1 MKATYANVAIDGMV
15 THGLFVRVIDSEAP
29 YDAAKVPNLARFID
43 LAQGKLW
50 SCK

>member
-1 MKATYANVAIDGMV
+1 MKVTYANVAIDGMV
-15 THGLFVRVIDSEAP
+15 THGLFVRVIYGEAS
-29 YDAAKVPNLARFID
+29 YGAAKAPNLARFID